1 MRNKAFPAVLCL
13 LLTLIFSSGFVPL
26 RAAGYEYTADEV
38 DELIGGI
45 VAYKLREAGAYSAQD
60 WIEGGL
66 SRGAGVSSE
75 WYAVALAQSG
85 FGDMSSYES
94 SLRNYIESNNITSA
108 VERERY
114 AIALIASGSRSSY
127 ISDILDESIAQQGI
141 MSIVYGLHI
150 LNNDYECSRF
160 TVDTVVNTLLSM
172 QKSDG
177 GWALSGSNG
186 DVDVTAMTIQAL
198 APHYPYSIDVQNA
211 VDRGLDF
218 LSQKQQ
224 PDGGFKSYGIAN
236 PESAAQVLTALSA
249 LGIDC
254 RYDERFIKDGNT
266 VIDGIVKYRLP
277 DGSFSHTE
285 DGGMNDNA
293 TSQAYYSLV
302 AYRRML
308 GGQSPLYIFD
318 NRQPIQSQTA
328 QESETVADTT
338 EKAGAASAG
347 TAVTTAAAQTTGG
360 KTTKAKG
367 TSVTLVS
374 SVSVSDPGTE
384 ITGAT
389 AEYGLEAA
397 TADEKLQTVSPV
409 KKGYKAKAVIIIVC
423 AGAVLSLIVFI
434 LGKRSYK
441 NFIFIGLAVLI
452 AIAAVMLTNISSAD
466 EYYSG
471 DVKTKE
477 NAVGAVTLEIRCDTI
492 AGKTDPEYIPDDG
505 VILEATEFD
514 IEEGD
519 TVFDI
524 LTEAAQSYGIHIEYS
539 GSGAASAYVSGIN
552 YIYEFD
558 FGDLSGWVFH
568 VNGESAS
575 VGCGDYLLS
584 DGDRIEWLYTCD
596 LGNDLGEV
604 YEE

>member
-1 MRNKAFPAVLCL
+1 MRTKAVPAVLCI
-13 LLTLIFSSGFVPL
+13 LLTLIFSAGFVPL

-45 VAYKLREAGAYSAQD
+45 VDYKLDEAGAYSIDD
-60 WIEGGL
+60 WISGGL
-66 SRGAGVSSE
+66 SAGAGVSSE

-85 FGDMSSYES
+85 YSELSAYES
-94 SLRNYIESNNITSA
+94 SLRKYIESNNITSA

-114 AIALIASGSRSSY
+114 AIALIASGSRNSY

-160 TVDTVVNTLLSM
+160 TVDTVVNTLLAM
-172 QKSDG
+172 QKGDG
-177 GWALSGSNG
+177 GWALSGENG
-186 DVDVTAMTIQAL
+186 DVDVTAMTIQSL

-211 VDRGLDF
+211 VERGLDF

-224 PDGGFKSYGIAN
+224 PDGGYKSFGIAN
-236 PESAAQVLTALSA
+236 PESAAQVLTALSS
-249 LGIDC
+249 LDIDC

-285 DGGMNDNA
+285 GGGMNDNA

-302 AYRRML
+302 AFRRML

-318 NRQPIQSQTA
+318 NRQPLGEQASQEQVTA
-328 QESETVADTT
+328 ADTT
-338 EKAGAASAG
+338 EKAGTPSG
-347 TAVTTAAAQTTGG
+347 TAATSAVHTTLTATTVIIASGTSKTVSEVKSEAVMTGASSESDPAAVPE
-360 KTTKAKG
+360 KAK
-367 TSVTLVS
+367 
-374 SVSVSDPGTE
+374 
-384 ITGAT
+384 IQR
-389 AEYGLEAA
+389 EAA
-397 TADEKLQTVSPV
+397 G

-423 AGAVLSLIVFI
+423 AGAVLSLIVFV

-441 NFIFIGLAVLI
+441 NFIVIGAAVLF
-452 AIAAVMLTNISSAD
+452 AIAAVLFIDISSAD

-471 DVKTKE
+471 EVKDKE
-477 NAVGAVTLEIRCDTI
+477 NVTGTVTLEIRCDTI
-492 AGKTDPEYIPDDG
+492 AGKTDSEYIPDDG
-505 VILEATEFD
+505 VILKAAEFD
-514 IEEGD
+514 IEAGD

-524 LTEAAQSYGIHIEYS
+524 LTEAAQTYGIHIEYS
-539 GSGAASAYVSGIN
+539 GSSASAAYVSGIN
-552 YIYEFD
+552 NIYEFD

-568 VNGESAS
+568 VNGKTSS
-575 VGCGDYLLS
+575 VGCGEYVLS
-584 DGDRIEWLYTCD
+584 DGDEVEWLYSCE
-596 LGNDLGEV
+596 LGHDLGE
-604 YEE
+604 EIE